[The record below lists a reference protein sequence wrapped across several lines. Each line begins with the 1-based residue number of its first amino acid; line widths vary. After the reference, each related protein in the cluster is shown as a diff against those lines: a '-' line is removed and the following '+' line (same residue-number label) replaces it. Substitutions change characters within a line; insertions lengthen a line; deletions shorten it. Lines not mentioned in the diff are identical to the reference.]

1 MAVKVA
7 YFVHDVGDP
16 AIRRRVAMLK
26 AGDGAVTIMGFRR
39 SERPM
44 AEMAGLPVIDLGR
57 TFDTRLGQRAR
68 VVARHILL
76 AQRLRD
82 AVRGADIVLA
92 RNLEMLAI
100 AARVRQLAAPQSR
113 FVYECLD
120 IHPAMVDSG
129 RKGRVLRAVERALL
143 RRCHLLVV
151 SSPAFVDAYFRPHQ
165 ELATPVL
172 LVENKALKL
181 SSCAP
186 RPATPR
192 DRPRPP
198 WRIGW
203 FGVIRAQKALDILTG
218 IAAANP
224 GVAEVMIRG
233 RPALVDFTDFHGQ
246 VQRTP
251 GVSFG
256 GNYTPEDLPAMYADI
271 DLCWAFDYL
280 DETANSAWLLP
291 NRLYE
296 GGQFAAVPMAR
307 AGTETG
313 RWLQRHGIGVTFQ
326 DPAAEIGPWL
336 RALTPERYATL
347 AQASHA
353 LPRADVVADLAD
365 CRALVQALAGVS

>member
-7 YFVHDVGDP
+7 YFVHDVSDP

-26 AGDGAVTIMGFRR
+26 AGGATVTIMGFRR
-39 SERPM
+39 GERPVS
-44 AEMAGLPVIDLGR
+44 EVAGLPVVDLGR
-57 TFDTRLGQRAR
+57 TFDTKLGHRAR
-68 VVARHILL
+68 AVLRHVLL
-76 AQRLRD
+76 AAQLRG
-82 AVRGADIVLA
+82 AARGADVVLA

-100 AARVRQLAAPQSR
+100 AARVRQLAAPRSR

-120 IHPAMVDSG
+120 IHPAMVDPG

-143 RRCHLLVV
+143 RRCDLLVV

-165 ELATPVL
+165 NLATPVL

-181 SSCAP
+181 SPGGLPLAK
-186 RPATPR
+186 PR
-192 DRPRPP
+192 DGPRPP

-218 IAAANP
+218 IAAGNP
-224 GVAEVMIRG
+224 GVAEVVIRG

-246 VQRTP
+246 VKRTP

-296 GGQFAAVPMAR
+296 GGQFAAIPLAR

-313 RWLQRHGIGVTFQ
+313 RWLQRHGIGMTFQ
-326 DPAAEIGPWL
+326 DPASEIGPWL
-336 RALTPERYATL
+336 RALTPERYEAL
-347 AQASHA
+347 AQASRA
-353 LPRADVVADLAD
+353 LPRGDVVADLAD
-365 CRALVQALAGVS
+365 CRALVQALAGSP

>member
-1 MAVKVA
+1 MMSATQPSA
-7 YFVHDVGDP
+7 
-16 AIRRRVAMLK
+16 LK
-26 AGDGAVTIMGFRR
+26 AGGATVTIMGFRR
-39 SERPM
+39 GERPVS
-44 AEMAGLPVIDLGR
+44 EVAGLPVVDLGR
-57 TFDTRLGQRAR
+57 TFDAKLGQRAR
-68 VVARHILL
+68 VVLRHLLL
-76 AQRLRD
+76 AARLRD
-82 AVRGADIVLA
+82 AVCGADVVLA

-100 AARVRQLAAPQSR
+100 AARVRQLAAPASR

-120 IHPAMVDSG
+120 IHPAMVGAG
-129 RKGRVLRAVERALL
+129 RKGRVLRTIERALL

-151 SSPAFVDAYFRPHQ
+151 SSPAFIDAYFRPRQ
-165 ELATPVL
+165 DLATPVL

-181 SSCAP
+181 SRGGLEP
-186 RPATPR
+186 TPR
-192 DRPRPP
+192 QDRPRPP

-203 FGVIRAQKALDILTG
+203 FGVIRTQKALDILIG
-218 IAAANP
+218 IVTANR
-224 GVAEVMIRG
+224 GLAEVVIRG
-233 RPALVDFTDFHGQ
+233 RPALIDFTDFHGQ

-296 GGQFAAVPMAR
+296 GGQFAAVPIAR

-326 DPAAEIGPWL
+326 DPAAEIGSWL
-336 RALTPERYATL
+336 RALTPERYEAL
-347 AQASHA
+347 AQASRA
-353 LPRADVVADLAD
+353 LPRGDVVAGLDD
-365 CRALVQALAGVS
+365 CRALVQALAGAP